1 MAASVAEAA
10 AVNPKDTKT
19 LLAYGV
25 STLFIYGKTAT
36 INGLR
41 KVRNPS
47 SWIVNF
53 EVVFSNKI
61 SLFSETQ
68 LLSWYLLSH
77 CLLALFLNLKL
88 LKFFL

>member
-47 SWIVNF
+47 S
-53 EVVFSNKI
+53 
-61 SLFSETQ
+61 
-68 LLSWYLLSH
+68 
-77 CLLALFLNLKL
+77 
-88 LKFFL
+88 